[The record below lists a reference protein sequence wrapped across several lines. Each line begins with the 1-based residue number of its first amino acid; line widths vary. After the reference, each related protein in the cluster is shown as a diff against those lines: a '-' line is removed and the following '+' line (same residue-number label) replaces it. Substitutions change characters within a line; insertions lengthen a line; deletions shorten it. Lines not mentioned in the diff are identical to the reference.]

1 MKCLRCGYCC
11 TQYFTVIVVDPD
23 KYDPDDP
30 DESNLRGI
38 DLSKERCPHL
48 RGDIPG
54 EYSCAI
60 HHYPW
65 FADTPCGM
73 HTQFERSDSPCRI
86 GTQIMKKGKN

>member
-11 TQYFTVIVVDPD
+11 TKYFTVIVVEPD

-54 EYSCAI
+54 EY
-60 HHYPW
+60 
-65 FADTPCGM
+65 
-73 HTQFERSDSPCRI
+73 
-86 GTQIMKKGKN
+86 